1 MNRHLSRRN
10 FLKGTLAVS
19 SVGLLAACIAPQA
32 GTSGGTEQGGSS
44 EQPTV
49 VVESRTG
56 ESQEAWFNQIND
68 WFAEEN
74 PDIAIEMRYT
84 PYSEYR
90 QKMTI
95 GLAGGTVGD
104 IIWTVAGIDYEEY
117 VGKGILHDITD
128 LVASDNYDL
137 GQFYPSAIAT
147 GTMAE
152 KIYGLPVILHP
163 NFAVIALNQDLFE
176 KAGLPLLDDT
186 ADTSTILPI
195 AQKLTIDSAGRPAD
209 DPAFDPEQ
217 TVQFGLDAGGAW
229 YGHAVYWWDIISS
242 FGGTTLNEE
251 GTKTTL
257 LEPEAIAAMQW
268 LADLRHALHVSPA
281 PGQIVQSPE
290 AMFVNGQIAML
301 PIHYG
306 AQATIVQIENFAYAA
321 APVMRGPVSRTTTA
335 FADYYCMA
343 GLTQAP
349 EASFAYLK
357 ELASKRA
364 GLLNAEL
371 FFPGARP
378 DVWEDPSLSEK
389 ESTPFHDLYAAQFV
403 DTIAPAK
410 AANFRQLQFLDMLT
424 SNTGLIWEGTMG
436 VEEALQVTSERVDE
450 VLALPPVE
458 S

>member
-1 MNRHLSRRN
+1 MIRRLSRRN
-10 FLKGTLAVS
+10 FLKGTLAVG
-19 SVGLLAACIAPQA
+19 SVGLLSACIAPPA
-32 GTSGGTEQGGSS
+32 GSSGGTGQGASS

-56 ESQEAWFNQIND
+56 ESQEAWFNQINE

-74 PDIAIEMRYT
+74 SDIAVEMRYT

-117 VGKGILHDITD
+117 VGKGILHDISD
-128 LVASDNYDL
+128 LIASDNYDL
-137 GQFYPSAIAT
+137 GQFYASAIAT
-147 GTMAE
+147 GTMAG
-152 KIYGLPVILHP
+152 KLYGLPAILHP

-195 AQKLTIDSAGRPAD
+195 AQKLTVDNAGRTAD

-257 LEPEAIAAMQW
+257 LEPEAVAAMQW
-268 LADLRHALHVSPA
+268 LADLRQTLHVSPA
-281 PGQIVQSPE
+281 AGQIVQSPE

-321 APVMRGPVSRTTTA
+321 APVMRGPASRTTTA

-343 GLTQAP
+343 GSTQVP
-349 EASFAYLK
+349 EAAFAYLK
-357 ELASKRA
+357 ELASQRA

-371 FFPGARP
+371 FYPGARP

-389 ESTPFHDLYAAQFV
+389 ESTPFHDLFAAQFV